1 MNHDTG
7 VDTQAL
13 LTGDADEE
21 LRMKPRLLEQSHN
34 AKEGNAPRVTMD
46 DIRPSQRGS
55 DEEMDGLLL
64 KPPGSQPSVRR

>member
-34 AKEGNAPRVTMD
+34 AKEGASRVTID

-64 KPPGSQPSVRR
+64 KPPGSQPSERR